1 MPPSERAVE
10 VLGVRFHGLTRREA
24 AQAVIKMVERGEKG
38 YVVKPYSEF
47 MPVAVED
54 IRIREV
60 LNGASLCLPD
70 GIGILWAAHYL
81 LLRGGRLRALLQ
93 VPLSL
98 AAMALNPKAIRDPLP
113 ENMSGP
119 DLTWELL
126 GALDAA
132 GVSVYFLGG
141 TPEEIEGA
149 RERIGAS
156 FPRLRIAGVRD
167 GYFDSNGTENDSV
180 VESINAAAPK
190 VLFVGMGFPRQEL
203 WIAGNLPRLNV
214 NVAVAEGGS
223 FTFISG
229 RVRRAPHWFRRFG
242 LEWLFR
248 LARQPWRLKRQA
260 RLPRFVRLVVRERL
274 ERISAR

>member
-1 MPPSERAVE
+1 VPAPDAAVE
-10 VLGVRFHGLTRREA
+10 VLGVRFEALTREQA
-24 AQAVIKMVERGEKG
+24 ARAVVGMVSRGEKG

-54 IRIREV
+54 QRVRDV
-60 LNGASLCLPD
+60 LNGATLCVPD

-81 LLRGGRLRALLQ
+81 SLKGGRMRALVQ
-93 VPLSL
+93 APLSL
-98 AAMALNPKAIRDPLP
+98 ATMALRPESIRHPLP

-119 DLTWELL
+119 DLTLQMLAVLE
-126 GALDAA
+126 GAEA
-132 GVSVYFLGG
+132 SVYLLGG
-141 TPEEIEGA
+141 TAEEVEGA
-149 RERIGAS
+149 RGRIEEL
-156 FPRLRIAGVRD
+156 FPRLRIAGARD
-167 GYFDSNGTENDSV
+167 GYFDEAQNEVV
-180 VESINAAAPK
+180 VEAINAASPQ
-190 VLFVGMGFPRQEL
+190 VLFVGMGFPRQEM
-203 WIAGNLPRLNV
+203 WIAENLPRLNV

-229 RVRRAPHWFRRFG
+229 KVQRAPHWFRRFG

-274 ERISAR
+274 ERIAA

>member
-1 MPPSERAVE
+1 M
-10 VLGVRFHGLTRREA
+10 RFEALTREQA
-24 AQAVIKMVERGEKG
+24 AHAIVKMVSRGEKG

-54 IRIREV
+54 EHVREV
-60 LNGASLCLPD
+60 LNGAALCVPD

-81 LLRGGRLRALLQ
+81 SLKGGRLRALLQ
-93 VPLSL
+93 APLSL
-98 AAMALNPKAIRDPLP
+98 ATMALRPASIRDPLP

-119 DLTWELL
+119 DLTMQMLAALDEAGASVYLL
-126 GALDAA
+126 GGRA
-132 GVSVYFLGG
+132 
-141 TPEEIEGA
+141 EEVEGA
-149 RERIGAS
+149 RARIEEL
-156 FPRLRIAGVRD
+156 FPRLRVAGARD
-167 GYFDSNGTENDSV
+167 GYFGEAENDAV
-180 VESINAAAPK
+180 VEAINAASPQ

-203 WIAGNLPRLNV
+203 WIAENLARLKV

-229 RVRRAPHWFRRFG
+229 RVQRAPHWFRRFG

-260 RLPRFVRLVVRERL
+260 RLPQFVRLVVRERL
-274 ERISAR
+274 ERIAG

>member
-1 MPPSERAVE
+1 VE
-10 VLGVRFHGLTRREA
+10 
-24 AQAVIKMVERGEKG
+24 MVSRGEKG

-54 IRIREV
+54 QRVRDV
-60 LNGASLCLPD
+60 LNGATLCVPD

-81 LLRGGRLRALLQ
+81 SLKGGRMRALVQ
-93 VPLSL
+93 APLSL
-98 AAMALNPKAIRDPLP
+98 ATMALRPESIRHPLP

-119 DLTWELL
+119 DLTLQMLAVLE
-126 GALDAA
+126 GAEA
-132 GVSVYFLGG
+132 SVYLLGG
-141 TPEEIEGA
+141 TAEEVEGA
-149 RERIGAS
+149 RGRIEEL
-156 FPRLRIAGVRD
+156 FPRLRIAGARD
-167 GYFDSNGTENDSV
+167 GYFDEAQNEVV
-180 VESINAAAPK
+180 VEAINAASPQ
-190 VLFVGMGFPRQEL
+190 VLFVGMGFPRQEM
-203 WIAGNLPRLNV
+203 WIAENLPRLNV

-229 RVRRAPHWFRRFG
+229 KVQRAPHWFRRFG

-274 ERISAR
+274 ERIAA

>member
-1 MPPSERAVE
+1 VPAPDAAVE
-10 VLGVRFHGLTRREA
+10 VLGVRFEALTREQA
-24 AQAVIKMVERGEKG
+24 ARAVAGMVSRGEKG

-54 IRIREV
+54 QRVRDV
-60 LNGASLCLPD
+60 LNGATLCVPD

-81 LLRGGRLRALLQ
+81 SLKGGRMRALVQ
-93 VPLSL
+93 APLSL
-98 AAMALNPKAIRDPLP
+98 ATMALRPESIRHPLP

-119 DLTWELL
+119 DLTLQMLAVLE
-126 GALDAA
+126 GAEA
-132 GVSVYFLGG
+132 SVYLLGG
-141 TPEEIEGA
+141 TAEEVEGA
-149 RERIGAS
+149 RGRIEEL
-156 FPRLRIAGVRD
+156 FPRLRIAGARD
-167 GYFDSNGTENDSV
+167 GYFDEAQNEVV
-180 VESINAAAPK
+180 VEAINAASPQ
-190 VLFVGMGFPRQEL
+190 VLFVGMGFPRQEM
-203 WIAGNLPRLNV
+203 WIAENLPRLNV

-229 RVRRAPHWFRRFG
+229 KVQRAPHWFRRFG

-274 ERISAR
+274 ERIAA

>member
-10 VLGVRFHGLTRREA
+10 VLGVRFEALTKEEA
-24 AQAVIKMVERGEKG
+24 ARTVVEMVQRGEKG

-47 MPVAVED
+47 MPVAVD
-54 IRIREV
+54 DARIRDV
-60 LNGASLCLPD
+60 LNNATLCLPD

-81 LLRGGRLRALLQ
+81 SLRGGRLRALIQ
-93 VPLSL
+93 APLSL
-98 AAMALNPKAIRDPLP
+98 LMMGLDPKSIREPLP

-119 DLTWELL
+119 DLTMEMLRQLNAIGASVYLL
-126 GALDAA
+126 GGRTQEL
-132 GVSVYFLGG
+132 
-141 TPEEIEGA
+141 EGA
-149 RERIGAS
+149 RRRIES
-156 FPRLRIAGVRD
+156 QFPDLRIVGARD
-167 GYFDSNGTENDSV
+167 GYFAPDQGDAV
-180 VESINAAAPK
+180 VEAINAASPQ

-203 WIAGNLPRLNV
+203 WIAENLPRLNL

-229 RVRRAPHWFRRFG
+229 RVQRAPHWFRRLG

-248 LARQPWRLKRQA
+248 LIRQPWRLKRQA

-274 ERISAR
+274 ARMKRSA

>member
-1 MPPSERAVE
+1 VRFDALRRGEAARAVVE
-10 VLGVRFHGLTRREA
+10 
-24 AQAVIKMVERGEKG
+24 MVSRGEKG

-47 MPVAVED
+47 MPVAVEEG
-54 IRIREV
+54 RIREV
-60 LNGASLCLPD
+60 LNGATLCLPD

-81 LLRGGRLRALLQ
+81 ALKGGRLRALLQ
-93 VPLSL
+93 APLSL
-98 AAMALNPKAIRDPLP
+98 ATMALRPTSIRHPLP

-119 DLTWELL
+119 DLTMQMLA
-126 GALDAA
+126 ALDDSAA
-132 GVSVYFLGG
+132 SVYLLGG
-141 TPEEIEGA
+141 TAEEVEGA
-149 RERIGAS
+149 RARIEDA
-156 FPRLRIAGVRD
+156 FPRLRIVGARD
-167 GYFDSNGTENDSV
+167 GYFDEAQSEEVADA
-180 VESINAAAPK
+180 INAASPQ

-229 RVRRAPHWFRRFG
+229 KVQRAPHWFRRFG

-274 ERISAR
+274 ERIAG